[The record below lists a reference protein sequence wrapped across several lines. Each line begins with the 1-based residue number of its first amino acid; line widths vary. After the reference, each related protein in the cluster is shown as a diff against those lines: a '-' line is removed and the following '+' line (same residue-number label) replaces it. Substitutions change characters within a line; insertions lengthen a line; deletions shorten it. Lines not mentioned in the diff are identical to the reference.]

1 MSAAEHQRAEWLDG
15 RFWEQLD
22 RLEERLRHAQS
33 EHKRV
38 RRGLEQ
44 LTPAENEQLRQAW
57 RDYCHVIAELDR
69 ATADIEALR
78 MCAN

>member
-15 RFWEQLD
+15 RFWDELD
-22 RLEERLRHAQS
+22 RLEERLRCAQS

-38 RRGLEQ
+38 RRGLER
-44 LTPAENEQLRQAW
+44 LTPAGSEQLHQAW
-57 RDYCHVIAELDR
+57 RDYCDVIAELDR

-78 MCAN
+78 MCAS